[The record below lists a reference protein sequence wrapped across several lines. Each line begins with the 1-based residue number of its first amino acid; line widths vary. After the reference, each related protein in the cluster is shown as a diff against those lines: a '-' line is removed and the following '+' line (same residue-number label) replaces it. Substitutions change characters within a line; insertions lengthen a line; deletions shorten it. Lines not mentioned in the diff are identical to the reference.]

1 MRGFTQRD
9 YDRLFLV
16 VYIGGMLLIASHA
29 LWHYLMGHYEAILL
43 PALLTL
49 LLAGALFVRLANP
62 GLHRLATYAVL
73 ISGYLLTAADLADH
87 GPQAWLWLG
96 VPPTLTFLL
105 LPLAPAALL
114 NLSLTPIWLL
124 LAVPIPMLW
133 QAGLAYLTLIGLLSL
148 PARLALQRRFP
159 RRDSE
164 QLDPQCDAL
173 SHHALALRLIAEV
186 ERGRALRRPLAVLVI
201 HLPQLEMAEEQFG
214 SHLLQA
220 LLARACATIRANC
233 RQHDLLGRERASLFW
248 LLLPDT
254 GEAGALIVRE
264 RLLQALNRD
273 VFAETGAIQARIRSE
288 HLLPGDTLER
298 FEQRLAATGLKLLE
312 PSP

>member
-1 MRGFTQRD
+1 MRGFGQRD
-9 YDRLFLV
+9 YERLFLA
-16 VYIGGMLLIASHA
+16 VYTGGMLLIATHA
-29 LWHYLMGHYEAILL
+29 LWHYLMGHYDAILL

-49 LLAGALFVRLANP
+49 LLAGALFVRLVNP
-62 GLHRLATYAVL
+62 GLQRMATYAVL
-73 ISGYLLTAADLADH
+73 ISGYLLTAAELAEH
-87 GPQAWLWLG
+87 GTQAWFWLG
-96 VPPTLTFLL
+96 VPPALTFLL

-114 NLSLTPIWLL
+114 NLSLTPVWLL
-124 LAVPIPMLW
+124 LALPTATLW
-133 QAGLAYLTLIGLLSL
+133 QAGLAYLALIGLLSL

-164 QLDPQCDAL
+164 QPDAQCDAL
-173 SHHALALRLIAEV
+173 SHHALTLRLAAEV
-186 ERGRALRRPLAVLVI
+186 ERGRALKCPLAVLVI

-220 LLARACATIRANC
+220 LLDRACTTIRANC
-233 RQHDLLGRERASLFW
+233 RQHDLLGRERVSLFW

-273 VFAETGAIQARIRSE
+273 VFAETGTIQVRIRGE

-298 FEQRLAATGLKLLE
+298 FEQRLTAAGLKLLE